1 MKAALRMAVAFGLG
15 CASIWLLYTVLYH
28 VNPFE
33 VVATGSRLAFEST
46 TGNRSYAL
54 WLVWNLIDF
63 ATFLSLPIVLL
74 LIINLVRSRSVGLP
88 RSIWPLTVASFTTL
102 ILLDLSG
109 SVRGEVGRL
118 WIYFGPLFVLIALAG
133 NQDAAADGDL
143 QPTSPYA
150 RYGMAMLLIGLVA
163 LQLLIMNTRWLVSDN
178 YLGEPP
184 DRTANYD
191 SPNAASVTPVS
202 FGHQIALHGYT
213 AKAGNNAINLTLY
226 WQALTQPLHA
236 YTVFTHV
243 LDANGQQVGQQD
255 NMPVRDQVPTSCWR
269 PGEYLT
275 DPYSIPLNA
284 GARGPYKIEVGLYRA
299 DTGARLPRDDAEGNS
314 VMLEAP

>member
-88 RSIWPLTVASFTTL
+88 RSIWPLTVATFTTL

-133 NQDAAADGDL
+133 NQEVKLTENFLLKQIQFFKNELDQIVFTQRREGD
-143 QPTSPYA
+143 
-150 RYGMAMLLIGLVA
+150 
-163 LQLLIMNTRWLVSDN
+163 
-178 YLGEPP
+178 
-184 DRTANYD
+184 
-191 SPNAASVTPVS
+191 NAASY
-202 FGHQIALHGYT
+202 GLC
-213 AKAGNNAINLTLY
+213 LT
-226 WQALTQPLHA
+226 H
-236 YTVFTHV
+236 
-243 LDANGQQVGQQD
+243 
-255 NMPVRDQVPTSCWR
+255 CII
-269 PGEYLT
+269 
-275 DPYSIPLNA
+275 PYS
-284 GARGPYKIEVGLYRA
+284 
-299 DTGARLPRDDAEGNS
+299 
-314 VMLEAP
+314 